1 MGQLWGK
8 NTEQK
13 TSGRSVTTLKLQ
25 KGSITYLS
33 IAVVVD
39 EVAPRQDEPALL
51 VVDWCEAFLVL
62 RTLHHEPLPHHV
74 HAFWLR
80 LPIFP
85 RHSQWRATLQTENSI
100 KLLSMFLFQMIQ

>member
-1 MGQLWGK
+1 M
-8 NTEQK
+8 
-13 TSGRSVTTLKLQ
+13 TTLKLQ
-25 KGSITYLS
+25 KGSITHLS

-74 HAFWLR
+74 TAFWLR